1 MQVQRRYRSAGISTY
16 PRKGTETFVRKYQTT
31 SLYHFNLSPQGDGN
45 PDFSTP
51 SGTTILDFNLS
62 PQGDGNQTEEHPLHV
77 RAISTYPRKGTETYL
92 LLWLMKNIRFQLIPA
107 RGRKHFHL
115 SIEIMMCIISTYP
128 RKGTETALVNHLVPE
143 VLDFNLSP
151 QGDGNG
157 TQTESLMI
165 DLIFQLIPARGRKP
179 LLHPVRAAG
188 LNNFNLSPQNPLR
201 RCAPALPKGE
211 LFQLPLPCTKLP
223 LSGELARRKP

>member
-1 MQVQRRYRSAGISTY
+1 MPFHSYEGYVISTY
-16 PRKGTETFVRKYQTT
+16 PRKGTETRVFRVAAPSIRISTYPRKGTET
-31 SLYHFNLSPQGDGN
+31 RGKRRMVHRRPHFNLSPQGDGN
-45 PDFSTP
+45 QERMSNTAY
-51 SGTTILDFNLS
+51 
-62 PQGDGNQTEEHPLHV
+62 Q
-77 RAISTYPRKGTETYL
+77 RISTYPRKGTETYL

>member
-1 MQVQRRYRSAGISTY
+1 MRMNTLEKFQLIPARG
-16 PRKGTETFVRKYQTT
+16 RKLRI
-31 SLYHFNLSPQGDGN
+31 LLQG
-45 PDFSTP
+45 FKEM
-51 SGTTILDFNLS
+51 L
-62 PQGDGNQTEEHPLHV
+62 
-77 RAISTYPRKGTETYL
+77 ISTYPRKGTETYL